1 MTLIASDSENFEPLI
16 TDTFHLNSGE
26 RYDFILNANQN
37 PDDYFLRVTAGAVC
51 FEAYETFAILRYNHT
66 EMIKGNS
73 VREAPKFIDA
83 YPTGIV
89 SILET

>member
-26 RYDFILNANQN
+26 RYDFVLDANQA
-37 PDDYFLRVTAGAVC
+37 PDDYFIRVTAGAVC
-51 FEAYETFAILRYNHT
+51 FEAYETFAILRYNSSK
-66 EMIKGNS
+66 MIKGNS
-73 VREAPKFIDA
+73 LRGAPKYIDA

-89 SILET
+89 I